1 MPEVPG
7 SELRELAQ
15 MPEMEDFMTRT
26 YSPAK
31 LRLAIWFSALA
42 LALAFGAPEMSATT
56 VTYIVGTCVSGTHFS
71 TIQAALDASPAPN
84 TVEVC
89 PGQYG
94 EQITITKPVTLEGIA
109 AGDGSLAEI
118 GIPANYTANAR
129 VEGGSASAIA
139 QIYVDHVSGGSVN
152 LSNLAVTGDGFGA
165 LDGQGADFFIGVVYE
180 ESSGTVNQ
188 VMTWAQ
194 DNNSGNHD
202 VNGWGIWIEGGS
214 SNPSVTVENSSVHN
228 FSSGGI
234 FAIGETTA
242 PDLTVAIKNNFVSSV
257 YEGDNNIVV
266 YQGTNPTVSG
276 NTVIGGVYG
285 IFITSPTGSI
295 TGNTFLGSQT
305 GIALTADGPSVT
317 SNNVYGATEYGIA
330 VSATLKKSIVEK
342 NIIRNV
348 QSASSSDSDGTGIE
362 LGCNNISSSQVNSN
376 TIIDAFAG
384 YGDAPAG
391 FAGSNTYVGL
401 FSDIATCASDSVSR
415 KASPAPR
422 LKLLGQLREQ

>member
-1 MPEVPG
+1 
-7 SELRELAQ
+7 
-15 MPEMEDFMTRT
+15 MPEMEDFMSRT

-31 LRLAIWFSALA
+31 LSLAIWFSALA
-42 LALAFGAPEMSATT
+42 LAFGAQKMSAAT
-56 VTYIVGTCVSGTHFS
+56 VTYIVGTCTSGTHFS
-71 TIQAALDASPAPN
+71 TIQAALDASPAPD

-94 EQITITKPVTLEGIA
+94 EQLKITKPVTVEGIA
-109 AGDGSLAEI
+109 EGDGSLAEI
-118 GIPANYTANAR
+118 GIPANYTANAF
-129 VEGGSASAIA
+129 VEDGSASAIA

-165 LDGQGADFFIGVVYE
+165 LNGPGAVFFIGVLYE

-194 DNNSGNHD
+194 DNNNGNHD

-214 SNPSVTVENSSVHN
+214 SNPSVTVENSSLHN

-257 YEGDNNIVV
+257 NEGDNNIVV

-276 NTVIGGVYG
+276 NTVIGGEFG
-285 IFITSPTGSI
+285 IIITSPTGSI

-317 SNNVYGATEYGIA
+317 SNNVYGATAYGIV
-330 VSATLKKSIVEK
+330 VSVALKKSIVEK
-342 NIIRNV
+342 NTIRNV
-348 QSASSSDSDGTGIE
+348 QSASSSDSDGIGVD
-362 LGCNNISSSQVNSN
+362 LNCNNISSSQVNSN

-391 FAGSNTYVGL
+391 FSGSNTYAGL
-401 FSDIATCASDSVSR
+401 FSDVYNGSCSSGSVTR
-415 KASPAPR
+415 NANAPCVSG
-422 LKLLGQLREQ
+422 KDA

>member
-1 MPEVPG
+1 MDPWRK
-7 SELRELAQ
+7 SEFR
-15 MPEMEDFMTRT
+15 
-26 YSPAK
+26 
-31 LRLAIWFSALA
+31 
-42 LALAFGAPEMSATT
+42 
-56 VTYIVGTCVSGTHFS
+56 
-71 TIQAALDASPAPN
+71 
-84 TVEVC
+84 
-89 PGQYG
+89 
-94 EQITITKPVTLEGIA
+94 TITRA
-109 AGDGSLAEI
+109 S
-118 GIPANYTANAR
+118 AR

-180 ESSGTVNQ
+180 ESSGTINQ

-342 NIIRNV
+342 NTIRNV

-401 FSDIATCASDSVSR
+401 FSDVATCASDSVSR